1 MRHEF
6 ISIGLD
12 ANFCDPSV
20 LMGLEHVD
28 IKHIQVCS
36 VCCVFCNV
44 VIYLLHVFQ
53 DKFPEKNGGLKD
65 LFDRG
70 PQCRFFLV
78 KFWADITTS
87 LLDDNSAFY
96 GVTTQ

>member
-44 VIYLLHVFQ
+44 VTYLLHVFRISFQ
-53 DKFPEKNGGLKD
+53 RKMVALKICLIEVHSVD
-65 LFDRG
+65 
-70 PQCRFFLV
+70 
-78 KFWADITTS
+78 S
-87 LLDDNSAFY
+87 S
-96 GVTTQ
+96 